1 MREVRTGKLR
11 PSARFW
17 IADTCAHVDLTFH
30 STYHLPPVADSSS
43 LTGQT
48 VSHYRVLEKLGG
60 GGMGVV
66 YKAEDTKLHRFVA
79 LKFLPESLVRDHL
92 AVERFE
98 REAQAASALDHPNI
112 CTIYEIGEHE
122 HEPFIAM
129 QLLEGQTLKHLI
141 TGKPLPLEE
150 ALDLGIQ
157 IADALD
163 AAHTHGII
171 HRDIKP
177 ANIFVTKRGHARI
190 LDFGLA
196 KLTPASA
203 GSLGVSAMQTAAAA
217 EHLTSPGTTVGTV
230 AYMSPEQVRGKELDT
245 RTDLF
250 SFGVVL
256 YEMAT
261 GTLPFRGET
270 TGVITEGILNRAPVS
285 PMRLNPDLPVK
296 LEEIINKALE
306 KDRELRYQSASEIRA
321 DLKRLKRDTD
331 SSRSVSVTAEA
342 EKDSRASKPRVPAE
356 HSSDTALA
364 VGLAKRHK
372 KKLEIVLAA
381 AAVVVA
387 AAGYW
392 LYRANPSWHGGGA
405 LDSVAVLPFA
415 NGSGDPDTEYLSD
428 GITESVINSLSRVSQ
443 LRVVPRSTVFRYKG
457 RENSPEKIGQELNV
471 RAVVTGRVTRRGD
484 AFQVSAELMDVGRE
498 SQIWGDQYSKKL
510 ADIQGIQEDISKA
523 IAANLRIE
531 LNGKEKQQMAKR
543 DTEDPEAYRL
553 YLQGRYYWNQ
563 RSDEGVKKGLEYF
576 QQAIEKDPGYA
587 LAYAGVADSY
597 AVNNGAHLGL
607 TAQEARPKAKAAA
620 MKALEIDDSLA
631 EAHTTLAD
639 TYLYYDWDFP
649 KAEQEFLRAIAA
661 NPNYP
666 TAHQWYSEYLYC
678 VGRYDESIAEAKRAQ
693 ELDPLSTAINLSV
706 AAAYFYA
713 RKYDQAIEQNK
724 QSLKMDPNYVS
735 AHMGMGDTYAEKK
748 MYPEA
753 VAEWQTALKL
763 SGDPAL
769 AAAGAAY
776 KTSGF
781 PGFLQAWIDSDAK
794 RAVASQR
801 TFGIARRYA
810 LLGKKNEAVA
820 WMEKAY
826 AERSGGM
833 ARLKADPAF
842 DSMHSDAAFEAIVKR
857 MNFPE

>member
-1 MREVRTGKLR
+1 M
-11 PSARFW
+11 AN
-17 IADTCAHVDLTFH
+17 
-30 STYHLPPVADSSS
+30 SSS
-43 LTGQT
+43 LIGQT
-48 VSHYRVLEKLGG
+48 VSHYRILEKLGG

-79 LKFLPESLVRDHL
+79 LKFLPETLARDHQ

-112 CTIYEIGEHE
+112 CTIYEIGEYD

-129 QLLEGQTLKHLI
+129 QLMEGQTLKHLI
-141 TGKPLPLEE
+141 TGRPLPLEE
-150 ALDLGIQ
+150 VLDLGIQ
-157 IADALD
+157 ITDALD
-163 AAHTHGII
+163 AAHAHGII

-196 KLTPASA
+196 KLAPSSA
-203 GSLGVSAMQTAAAA
+203 AGLGVSAMPTVTAD
-217 EHLTSPGTTVGTV
+217 ELLTSPGTTVGTV
-230 AYMSPEQVRGKELDT
+230 AYMSPEQVRGRELDT

-270 TGVITEGILNRAPVS
+270 TGVISEGILNRAPV
-285 PMRLNPDLPVK
+285 PPVRLNPDLPVK

-306 KDRELRYQSASEIRA
+306 KDRDLRCQSASEIRA

-331 SSRSVSVTAEA
+331 SSRSTTLSVDADQE
-342 EKDSRASKPRVPAE
+342 SRASNLQVSAE

-372 KKLEIVLAA
+372 KKLAITLAA
-381 AAVVVA
+381 VAAVVA
-387 AAGYW
+387 AIGYW
-392 LYRANPSWHGGGA
+392 LYHANPSWHGGGS

-415 NGSGDPDTEYLSD
+415 NGGGDPDTEYLSD
-428 GITESVINSLSRVSQ
+428 GITESLINSLSHVSQ

-457 RENSPEKIGQELNV
+457 RENTPEKIGQELNV

-484 AFQVSAELMDVGRE
+484 SFLVSAELMDVGRQ
-498 SQIWGDQYSKKL
+498 SQVWGDQYSKKL

-523 IAANLRIE
+523 IATNLRVE
-531 LNGKEKQQMAKR
+531 LNGKEQQQIAKR
-543 DTEDPEAYRL
+543 DTENPEAYRL

-563 RSDEGVKKGLEYF
+563 RTSEGVRKSLQYF

-597 AVNNGAHLGL
+597 AVGGGNYLGL
-607 TAQEARPKAKAAA
+607 NALESRPKARAAA
-620 MKALEIDDSLA
+620 MKALEIDNSLA

-639 TYLYYDWDFP
+639 TYLYFDWDFP
-649 KAEQEFLRAIAA
+649 KAEQEFRRAIAA

-678 VGRYDESIAEAKRAQ
+678 VGRYDDAIAEAKRAQ
-693 ELDPLSTAINLSV
+693 ELDPLSVAINGSV
-706 AAAYFYA
+706 GAAYYFA
-713 RKYDQAIEQNK
+713 RKNDQAIEQ
-724 QSLKMDPNYVS
+724 LKKTLQMDPNV
-735 AHMGMGDTYAEKK
+735 DLVNWDLAEAYSQKK

-753 VAEWQTALKL
+753 VAGWQTWMKVN
-763 SGDPAL
+763 GTPTL
-769 AAAGAAY
+769 ATATGEAFTA
-776 KTSGF
+776 SGF
-781 PGFLQAWIDSDAK
+781 QGFLQTWLDGELKNTAA
-794 RAVASQR
+794 RQR
-801 TFGIARRYA
+801 EFAIALLYVR
-810 LLGKKNEAVA
+810 LGKKKDAVS
-820 WMEKAY
+820 WLEKAY
-826 AERSGGM
+826 SKRSGGM

-842 DSMHSDAAFEAIVKR
+842 DPIRSDPDFQAIVRR

>member
-1 MREVRTGKLR
+1 M
-11 PSARFW
+11 
-17 IADTCAHVDLTFH
+17 
-30 STYHLPPVADSSS
+30 ADSSS
-43 LTGQT
+43 LIGQT
-48 VSHYRVLEKLGG
+48 VSHYRILEKLGG

-79 LKFLPESLVRDHL
+79 LKFLPEALARDHQ

-112 CTIYEIGEHE
+112 CTIYEIGEHQ

-150 ALDLGIQ
+150 VLDLGMQ
-157 IADALD
+157 ITDALD
-163 AAHTHGII
+163 AAHAHGII

-177 ANIFVTKRGHARI
+177 ANIFVSKRGHARI

-196 KLTPASA
+196 KLAPSSA
-203 GSLGVSAMQTAAAA
+203 GTQGISAMPTAATAA
-217 EHLTSPGTTVGTV
+217 HLTSPGTTVGTV

-250 SFGVVL
+250 SFGVVV

-270 TGVITEGILNRAPVS
+270 TGVISEGILNRAPV
-285 PMRLNPDLPVK
+285 PPVRLNPDLPVK

-306 KDRELRYQSASEIRA
+306 KDRDLRCQSASEMRA

-331 SSRSVSVTAEA
+331 SSRSATVTVDAGP
-342 EKDSRASKPRVPAE
+342 DSGISKTQVQSE
-356 HSSDTALA
+356 HTSDTALA
-364 VGLAKRHK
+364 VELAKRHK
-372 KKLEIVLAA
+372 KKL
-381 AAVVVA
+381 AVTLTAIAVAVA
-387 AAGYW
+387 AIGYW
-392 LYRANPSWHGGGA
+392 LYRANPSWHAGGS
-405 LDSVAVLPFA
+405 LDSIAVLPFA
-415 NGSGDPDTEYLSD
+415 NGGGDPYTEYLSD
-428 GITESVINSLSRVSQ
+428 GITESLINSLSHVSQ

-457 RENSPEKIGQELNV
+457 RGSTPEKIGQELNV

-484 AFQVSAELMDVGRE
+484 AFQVSAELMDVGRQ
-498 SQIWGDQYSKKL
+498 SQVWGDQYSKKL

-523 IAANLRIE
+523 IATNLRVE

-543 DTEDPEAYRL
+543 DTENPEAYRL

-563 RSDEGVKKGLEYF
+563 RTSEGVKKGLQNF
-576 QQAIEKDPGYA
+576 QQAIEKDPSYA

-597 AVNNGAHLGL
+597 AVNNGTYLGL
-607 TAQEARPKAKAAA
+607 TAHESRPKAKAAA

-678 VGRYDESIAEAKRAQ
+678 VRRYDESIAEAKRAL
-693 ELDPLSTAINLSV
+693 ELDPLSIAINLSV
-706 AAAYFYA
+706 AAAYYYA
-713 RKYDQAIEQNK
+713 RNYDKSIEYAK
-724 QSLKMDPNYVS
+724 KTQSMDSNYIAV
-735 AHMGMGDTYAEKK
+735 HTDLGDSYAQKK
-748 MYPEA
+748 LYPEA
-753 VAEWQTALKL
+753 VGEWQTAMKML
-763 SGDPAL
+763 GNPGL
-769 AAAGAAY
+769 AAAAGEAFR
-776 KTSGF
+776 TSGF
-781 PGFLQAWIDSDAK
+781 QAFLQNWVDSDIKSPGADQ
-794 RAVASQR
+794 RAY
-801 TFGIARRYA
+801 GIARHYA
-810 LLGKKNEAVA
+810 LLGKKNEAVN
-820 WMEKAY
+820 WLEKAY
-826 AERSGGM
+826 AARSGGIV
-833 ARLKADPAF
+833 RIKSDPTF
-842 DSMHSDAAFEAIVKR
+842 DSMRSDPGFQAVIKR
-857 MNFPE
+857 MNFPP